1 MLRLVSE
8 HQKFKGPRIPH
19 GPALGLRQWDR
30 ICRGTTYQPRRD
42 PGLPVVVVQF
52 CTTGN
57 IFKDFNQQSSPP
69 SPECATAF
77 ILILSQNLLCSPT
90 ASFFFFRVGKRKKSR
105 SFSLSPFFPPH
116 FCGRKPPALQH
127 MAIQAIDCSFCFLRP
142 IDPIFP
148 GWPKVEISLANQ
160 VFGGRG
166 KFFQNIPNLPLKRIL
181 GVGEKSW

>member
-1 MLRLVSE
+1 MGSYLQRYNLSAKARPTTSVGSSIL
-8 HQKFKGPRIPH
+8 HHWKHLQGFQPTIFPPH
-19 GPALGLRQWDR
+19 PLNAPPPLSWFWVK
-30 ICRGTTYQPRRD
+30 ISYF
-42 PGLPVVVVQF
+42 PVLF
-52 CTTGN
+52 H
-57 IFKDFNQQSSPP
+57 S
-69 SPECATAF
+69 
-77 ILILSQNLLCSPT
+77 
-90 ASFFFFRVGKRKKSR
+90 SR

-160 VFGGRG
+160 VFWGRG

-181 GVGEKSW
+181 GVGEKSWWISANVKVTKITPTW